1 MVEPTPGPGPRYDRA
16 VIWEPFV
23 LALFLGLI
31 VSAGLYF
38 AYLWPSVEPSEAEAE
53 PVLAS
58 ADSPAETEA
67 VAEPTPEAATE
78 SARDVAEPSEPAVD
92 EASPA
97 S

>member
-1 MVEPTPGPGPRYDRA
+1 VVEPTPGAGPRYDRG

-38 AYLWPSVEPSEAEAE
+38 AYLWPSVEPSEAE
-53 PVLAS
+53 PVMAA
-58 ADSPAETEA
+58 ADSPMETDA
-67 VAEPTPEAATE
+67 VAEPTPEGTTEAA
-78 SARDVAEPSEPAVD
+78 AGAAEPTEPVAD